1 MCWVWVCGRVFLC
14 TQAGLQLNYVAKAG
28 FTFAAILLPLPPR
41 WSARMLGVC
50 LTRPSHV
57 HVCGVSFSIW
67 WLSANRSSCFSVVIF
82 LYLFP
87 FFKTGSLVG
96 WELPRCASACLCLS
110 CKGFAYTLP
119 HTSWVLGTEL
129 GFSYLHGKH
138 LTDWAISSALGSSSS
153 FSNPRPTDSLIK

>member
-50 LTRPSHV
+50 LTGPSHV
-57 HVCGVSFSIW
+57 HVCGGSFSIW

-82 LYLFP
+82 CICFLSLRQGLLLAGNFP
-87 FFKTGSLVG
+87 GVLAPVCVSGARVLLTHYHTRHGCWGLNSGSHI
-96 WELPRCASACLCLS
+96 CTASTLWTEPSPQPSAPPLLS
-110 CKGFAYTLP
+110 PIPAPPTL
-119 HTSWVLGTEL
+119 
-129 GFSYLHGKH
+129 
-138 LTDWAISSALGSSSS
+138 
-153 FSNPRPTDSLIK
+153 